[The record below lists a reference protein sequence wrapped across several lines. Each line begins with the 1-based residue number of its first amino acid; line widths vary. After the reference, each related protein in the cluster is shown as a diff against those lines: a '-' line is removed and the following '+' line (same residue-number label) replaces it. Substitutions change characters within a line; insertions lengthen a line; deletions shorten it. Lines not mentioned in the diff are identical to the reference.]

1 MAVFLSDCLIGRNG
15 SNLKWGDVY
24 TKLNRKHVFFFNI
37 MHAAKF
43 LLKSTATLT
52 FAVMSKELAACMHIS
67 KSSNSSNCSQKIPP
81 FN

>member
-1 MAVFLSDCLIGRNG
+1 VAVFLSDCLIGRNG

-52 FAVMSKELAACMHIS
+52 FAVMSKELAACIS